1 MQIRKAK
8 HLLSGTANGLQ
19 VGKVCA
25 VLVVFGLVA
34 CGERTS
40 GFAADSADAIIAEL
54 KKKGGQIANEK
65 DWEEY
70 RNTLADFLV
79 SADSI
84 VNTPAYLT
92 RVRELEQLAERYDEP
107 DWQTLLP
114 KKTVFVEDK
123 KVEFSYTIHKGDSTR
138 WYVDVDGVA
147 DRIKLIEERT
157 GRILES
163 NTRSAL
169 FEFEHHADYTDVYT
183 LIVECSTPRYAEVQ
197 IDRRPRDAK
206 SYFQSTEYVV
216 DTLPSHSGDKKAIK
230 YEELIMT
237 NVFPEPYKLVVSR
250 QMTLSGAP
258 RITIPIE
265 LPKGTQE
272 FIYQV
277 RISGE
282 ERESSEDGQLYD
294 KLNSKYKEYKL
305 FGVKVFESTST
316 GSSLTR
322 ELLNAIGVPKR
333 EKFSCNIYFFD
344 AENDARN
351 FVESSPK
358 GFKYDMKNS
367 IKNSESRNGVIKYK
381 NQGFVYL
388 GLEST
393 STFNTTYAWVDVVAA
408 KLETR
413 YARISKKPVES
424 ESY

>member
-1 MQIRKAK
+1 MRIRMAK
-8 HLLSGTANGLQ
+8 HLLSGTAKRLR

-34 CGERTS
+34 CGGRTS
-40 GFAADSADAIIAEL
+40 ESAADSADAIISEL
-54 KKKGGQIANEK
+54 KKKGAEIANEK
-65 DWEEY
+65 DWEEF
-70 RNTLADFLV
+70 RSALADFIV

-84 VNTPAYLT
+84 VNTPAYHR
-92 RVRELEQLAERYDEP
+92 RVLELEQLAERYDKP
-107 DWQTLLP
+107 DWYPLLP
-114 KKTVFVEDK
+114 KKTIFLEGK
-123 KVEFSYTIHKGDSTR
+123 KVEFSYTIHKGDSAR
-138 WYVDVDGVA
+138 WNVDVDGVA

-157 GRILES
+157 GKTLKS
-163 NTRSAL
+163 NANSAL
-169 FEFEHHADYTDVYT
+169 FEFEHIANYTDVYT
-183 LIVECSTPRYAEVQ
+183 IIVECSKPRYIDVQ

-206 SYFQSTEYVV
+206 SYFQSTEYVI
-216 DTLPSHSGDKKAIK
+216 DSLPSHSGDQKAIK

-258 RITIPIE
+258 RITVPIE

-305 FGVKVFESTST
+305 FGVKIFESTST

-322 ELLNAIGVPKR
+322 ELLNAIGAPKR

-381 NQGFVYL
+381 NKGFVYL

-413 YARISKKPVES
+413 YARITKKPLES